1 MAEYTPLSIKDKQH
15 LAILSVKL
23 DQHLAIL
30 SVKPDVAMRNSETD
44 EKAQNTIN
52 EIAAE
57 MGRIRCFKFDF
68 IQIFLKDEKRL
79 IISNVERLRRIL
91 DIEKK
96 IAEGKEDSD
105 AGLPEEELLY
115 RQKALKAIAEGK
127 EESDAGKALGK
138 DKTRLNS
145 QELLDREYSLIR
157 SRRTRHDSSAVRS
170 LENTQWIFVTTNN
183 QVRLQAEIER
193 IEVVLQSAEQYIENE
208 KRALEAQPLE
218 ECKQVQAQEKESLE
232 KILSGYKQSAT
243 GLRALGAAV
252 VGRSSKDNS
261 IKGSKDCGTPCR
273 KKSCAASTIIIG
285 PPKCLSEIFP
295 TNNCPKTCTTN
306 VLYLMVCAHPA

>member
-127 EESDAGKALGK
+127 KRVMQGKLWE
-138 DKTRLNS
+138 KT
-145 QELLDREYSLIR
+145 
-157 SRRTRHDSSAVRS
+157 
-170 LENTQWIFVTTNN
+170 
-183 QVRLQAEIER
+183 
-193 IEVVLQSAEQYIENE
+193 
-208 KRALEAQPLE
+208 KR
-218 ECKQVQAQEKESLE
+218 
-232 KILSGYKQSAT
+232 
-243 GLRALGAAV
+243 
-252 VGRSSKDNS
+252 D
-261 IKGSKDCGTPCR
+261 
-273 KKSCAASTIIIG
+273 
-285 PPKCLSEIFP
+285 
-295 TNNCPKTCTTN
+295 
-306 VLYLMVCAHPA
+306 